1 MLSLDTAIPPGVDP
15 LPPVPE
21 GQLEFKGKQYR
32 LLQARLDWEGAV
44 HVCES
49 VNGSLASVRDP
60 QQQAYLTLLLNA
72 LRKPA
77 WIALHSD
84 GVSGCVCMC
93 VLFDLQMP
101 CYMFKCQAKCVND
114 TLCLQGRGYR
124 WLGEEEVTFS
134 NWRDGEPNLMAG
146 CGHMTTSG
154 QWTMSSCNI
163 KLDATICELN
173 TGMMCL

>member
-1 MLSLDTAIPPGVDP
+1 MKSHGCVVLLIMINGLHVLSASVCKECVCVFMRFVSDPAIPPGVDP
-15 LPPVPE
+15 LPPVAE

-77 WIALHSD
+77 WIALHSA
-84 GVSGCVCMC
+84 GVCVCVWGGACALWFANVMLH
-93 VLFDLQMP
+93 V
-101 CYMFKCQAKCVND
+101 
-114 TLCLQGRGYR
+114 
-124 WLGEEEVTFS
+124 
-134 NWRDGEPNLMAG
+134 
-146 CGHMTTSG
+146 
-154 QWTMSSCNI
+154 
-163 KLDATICELN
+163 
-173 TGMMCL
+173 